1 MQAHTY
7 VFTNEMTP
15 ADVIVALPR
24 AYSYIRFSTKRQGR
38 GDSLRRQLER
48 SRRYAAE
55 NNLDFQE
62 ATYEDLGISAFD
74 RSNLEKGALKAF
86 ITAAETG
93 NIPRG
98 SFLIVENLDRISRA
112 DVMDAMELVTRIV
125 KLGVKVVS
133 LDLRQVLDEDTIKDP
148 MVVIMVMLN
157 FVRANEESA
166 TKSDRV
172 SKSHAQKRKCQN
184 PFSFGQGPGWLRPKA
199 DKSGWEKIPEKVE
212 SVQKVFA
219 YTANGFGAT
228 AIARIANSEGWPV
241 PGTATDW
248 HKTLPNKLVH
258 NRRVL
263 GEFEPQVKSE
273 GKRVPTGELWADYY
287 PRIIDETL
295 FNEASA
301 AANRRRHLPKRR
313 DAGYHNIFQGMLQ
326 CGLCGATLARKAKS
340 SSRNSVGYAL
350 YTCSNRDR
358 GVTKCQ
364 NWNAR
369 TLEDSLI
376 YPLMETVAAGILK
389 GTAQREAKDALDG
402 ERAGLAHDR
411 KAIENL
417 LTTVERIGA
426 TDYVSDRIRNI
437 EKRIKE
443 RTERIVD
450 LNARANDPTT
460 TVWEEDIEAAQA
472 NALIAVRDVTD
483 KMAADREA
491 IHQSLL
497 KVVRVIR
504 VRPDSHASVELYSG
518 GETIA
523 LPLYHD
529 QVRGTNVLEFL
540 ERSGGHINFLAT
552 RSSRG

>member
-48 SRRYAAE
+48 SRLYAAE

-74 RSNLEKGALKAF
+74 RSNLTKGALKAF
-86 ITAAETG
+86 ITAVETG
-93 NIPRG
+93 NISRG
-98 SFLIVENLDRISRA
+98 SYLLVENLDRLSRA
-112 DVMDAMELVTRIV
+112 DVMDAMEIVTRLV
-125 KLGVKVVS
+125 RLGVKVVS
-133 LDLRQVLDEDTIKDP
+133 LDLRQVLDEETIKDP
-148 MVVIMVMLN
+148 LVMMMVMMN

-166 TKSDRV
+166 TKATRV
-172 SKSHAQKRKCQN
+172 AKSHARKRKCKD
-184 PFSFGQGPGWLRPKA
+184 PFAYGQGPGWLRPNA

-219 YTANGFGAT
+219 YSANGFGAT

-241 PGTATDW
+241 PGTAADW
-248 HKTLPNKLVH
+248 HKTLPNKLLH

-263 GEFEPQVKSE
+263 GEFEPHIKTD

-295 FNEASA
+295 FNAASA

-313 DAGYHNIFQGMLQ
+313 DGGYHNIFQGMLQ

-350 YTCSNRDR
+350 YTCSDRDR
-358 GVTKCQ
+358 GLTQCK

-369 TLEDSLI
+369 ELEDSLI
-376 YPLMETVAAGILK
+376 PPLMNAVASDLIK
-389 GTAQREAKDALDG
+389 GTLQRETRDALDA
-402 ERAGLAHDR
+402 ERAALAYDR

-426 TDYVSDRIRNI
+426 TDFVSERIRTI
-437 EKRIKE
+437 EASIRQ

-450 LNARANDPTT
+450 LNARANDPA
-460 TVWEEDIEAAQA
+460 TVTWEADTEAAEQ

-483 KMAADREA
+483 KMAAEREA
-491 IHQSLL
+491 LHQSLL
-497 KVVRVIR
+497 RVVSTIR
-504 VRPDSHASVELYSG
+504 IRPGSHAAVELRT
-518 GETIA
+518 GEFIA
-523 LPLYHD
+523 LPFHHD
-529 QVRGTNVLEFL
+529 GKRGQDILKFL
-540 ERSGGHINFLAT
+540 GISDEHINAEAT
-552 RSSRG
+552 RG